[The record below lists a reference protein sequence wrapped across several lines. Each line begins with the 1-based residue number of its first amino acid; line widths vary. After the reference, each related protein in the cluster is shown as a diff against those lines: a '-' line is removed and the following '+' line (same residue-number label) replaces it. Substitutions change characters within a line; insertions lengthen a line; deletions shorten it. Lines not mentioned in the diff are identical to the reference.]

1 MLNRFVHK
9 LSGAEIDQNDII
21 KQTVA
26 LAAAYGMN
34 VTTPQAD
41 AIEAFGEIDA

>member
-1 MLNRFVHK
+1 MQVYANACIGK
-9 LSGAEIDQNDII
+9 I